1 MTPVTR
7 RKTHF
12 ITSAL
17 DRFGRRRGLFLAFG
31 AAAAAVSYAL
41 ILGEAGYFV
50 KRQLENDLN
59 DVTFAVE
66 DLRKEN
72 EALVDRYQR
81 LEQESE
87 RPKVRVE
94 REPILLKF
102 EDGAKNESPA
112 QKRREGPALG
122 EARALFAVTA
132 FLLLLG
138 GFFLIPR
145 RGESN

>member
-12 ITSAL
+12 ITSLL
-17 DRFGRRRGLFLAFG
+17 DRFCRRRGLFLAFG
-31 AAAAAVSYAL
+31 AAAAAVLYSL

-81 LEQESE
+81 MEQESHQI
-87 RPKVRVE
+87 RPRAE

-102 EDGAKNESPA
+102 EDGQKNESPG
-112 QKRREGPALG
+112 QKHRDGPALG
-122 EARALFAVTA
+122 EARALFALCA

-145 RGESN
+145 QGESN